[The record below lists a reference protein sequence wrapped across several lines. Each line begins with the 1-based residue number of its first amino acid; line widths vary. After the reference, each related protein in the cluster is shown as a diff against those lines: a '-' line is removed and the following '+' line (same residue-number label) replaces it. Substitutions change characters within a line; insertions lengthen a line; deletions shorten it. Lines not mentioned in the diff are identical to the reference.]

1 MGEQILTT
9 LGWTVILFI
18 LLGALKYFTG
28 VDCWLVETLNL
39 VIPSAVGYFLG
50 YGQAR
55 RDENRYK

>member
-9 LGWTVILFI
+9 LGWTVILFVI
-18 LLGALKYFTG
+18 LAALKYFTG
-28 VDCWLVETLNL
+28 VDGWLMETLNW

-55 RDENRYK
+55 RDENR

>member
-1 MGEQILTT
+1 MGKQIVST
-9 LGWTVILFI
+9 LVWTVILFI

-28 VDCWLVETLNL
+28 VDGWLEETLNW

-55 RDENRYK
+55 GDENR